1 MGLRDSIKRPPR
13 DFSKLKN
20 HNAMST
26 EEFDELLEEFNHNI
40 ATEEDEKHIQ
50 QEIKNGSI
58 FSYYDKNG
66 NLRYK
71 G

>member
-1 MGLRDSIKRPPR
+1 MGLRDSIRKPKR
-13 DFSKLKN
+13 DFSKMKN

-26 EEFDELLEEFNHNI
+26 EEFDELLEEFNNNI
-40 ATEEDEKHIQ
+40 ATEEDEKRIQ
-50 QEIKNGSI
+50 QEINNGTI

-66 NLRYK
+66 NLRYR